1 MTAKYPGKD
10 KNGKPFRAGERVFYY
25 PLTKTVLTGAEAEAA
40 ARDFAAHAFDEDG
53 Y

>member
-1 MTAKYPGKD
+1 
-10 KNGKPFRAGERVFYY
+10 VFYY

-40 ARDFAAHAFDEDG
+40 ARDFDAARFDEDG